1 MTRKI
6 LYIIGSILVIFLVT
20 YFTLSMQTKKRNQD
34 VYNDQIEL
42 ANQGDYVGF
51 LKYQTYFHKNI
62 ASFTTESY
70 QVNIYSIVISKD
82 YQKAEIVV
90 FLRPLTDVKKANE
103 VTDESD
109 QSRIVVQGD
118 NLAFDSK
125 DHDNYG
131 DFPVTYGLNRYNFYY
146 YTIPYETTNDYSI
159 VLYDYDGL
167 VILSESINAYY
178 ITNENTLKNEYIM
191 GFTAQEV
198 SEMLALDQ
206 SYLTSVYIVFS
217 VSVGIMV
224 VIGYFYFKKL
234 NMNK

>member
-6 LYIIGSILVIFLVT
+6 LYIIGSILVIFLVS

-51 LKYQTYFHKNI
+51 LKYQTYFHKSI

-70 QVNIYSIVISKD
+70 QIDIYAIVISKD
-82 YQKAEIVV
+82 YQKAELVV

-103 VTDESD
+103 ATDESD
-109 QSRIVVQGD
+109 RSRIVLHGD
-118 NLAFDSK
+118 NLSFDSK
-125 DHDNYG
+125 DEDNYG

-146 YTIPYETTNDYSI
+146 YTIPYEATDDYIIS
-159 VLYDYDGL
+159 LYDYDGL
-167 VILSESINAYY
+167 VILSEGINVAF
-178 ITNENTLKNEYIM
+178 ITNENTLNNEYVK

-198 SEMLALDQ
+198 SELLALDQ
-206 SYLTSVYIVFS
+206 SYLKSVYIVFS
-217 VSVGIMV
+217 LSVGIMV
-224 VIGYFYFKKL
+224 VIGYFYFRKL
-234 NMNK
+234 NLNK